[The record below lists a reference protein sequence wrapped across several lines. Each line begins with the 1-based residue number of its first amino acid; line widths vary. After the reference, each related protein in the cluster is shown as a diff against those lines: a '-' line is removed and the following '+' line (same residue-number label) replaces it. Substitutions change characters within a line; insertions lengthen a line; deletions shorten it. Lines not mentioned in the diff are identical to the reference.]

1 MNLKNY
7 FCIWRIKRT

>member
-7 FCIWRIKRT
+7 IEYQVIS